1 MKDFTALF
9 TLYVHMHKSVADGGW
24 MDEWVVYLFFS
35 NKPIEILPVASS
47 SYSLQGGVEL
57 VTTVFHRLQTN
68 KQTNM
73 NLKHQIKI
81 TLYPFK
87 KDLAY
92 PNF

>member
-9 TLYVHMHKSVADGGW
+9 TLYVHMYNMYGGW

-57 VTTVFHRLQTN
+57 VTTVFHRLQTD

-92 PNF
+92 SNF